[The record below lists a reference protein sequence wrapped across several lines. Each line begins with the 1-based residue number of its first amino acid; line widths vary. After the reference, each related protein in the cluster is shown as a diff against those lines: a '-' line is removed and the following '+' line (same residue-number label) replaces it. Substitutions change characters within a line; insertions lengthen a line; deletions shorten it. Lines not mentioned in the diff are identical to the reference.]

1 MTKLWVQRL
10 EAPLW
15 SVKYSPRTWNDF
27 VGQDNAIAQL
37 RNLAESGSCP
47 NMILYGPNGT
57 GKTSAAQIFSK
68 ALLGDTLAANY
79 KMLNLRDVSDYSIA
93 KAKRDI
99 KDLAKLDRSKRSELD
114 EYMSIVF
121 KEVKAELKAKGQT
134 RDPNKSQLLQGAIRI
149 FASTV
154 TVADAMIKILV
165 LDEADVLTRSMQQAL
180 RRTMEIYNEACRFIF
195 TTPTLAGWSPAVI
208 SRSLMINFP
217 SPSNDVIVSL
227 VGRIAESERVEV
239 DCAGVNAI
247 ARESN
252 GDMRRAINLLQVA
265 SAKGKPV
272 TEDGVYACSETIL
285 TKGVRNMVSAAIDGS
300 FVIARES
307 LRGLLALEGY
317 SPSDVLLQ
325 IERDLLSRPFEPT
338 VLTSLLDRIAEI
350 DYRFIQAQN
359 PFIQITALLASI
371 GRIASVSA

>member
-27 VGQDNAIAQL
+27 IGQNSAITQL

-57 GKTSAAQIFSK
+57 GKTSAAQVFSR
-68 ALLGDTLAANY
+68 ALLGDTLSANY
-79 KMLNLRDVSDYSIA
+79 KMLNLRDVYDYTIA

-114 EYMSIVF
+114 EYMSVVF
-121 KEVKAELKAKGQT
+121 KEVKAEFKAKGQT
-134 RDPNKSQLLQGAIRI
+134 RDPNKSQLLQGAIRL
-149 FASTV
+149 FASTI

-208 SRSLMINFP
+208 SRSLVINFP
-217 SPSNDVIVSL
+217 SPSNDVIASL

-239 DCAGVNAI
+239 DSGGLNAI
-247 ARESN
+247 ARESS

-272 TEDGVYACSETIL
+272 TEDEVYSCSETIL

-317 SPSDVLLQ
+317 SPSDILLQ

-338 VLTSLLDRIAEI
+338 VLMSLLDRVAEI
-350 DYRFIQAQN
+350 DYRSIQARN

>member
-1 MTKLWVQRL
+1 VQCL

-27 VGQDNAIAQL
+27 VGQDNAITQL
-37 RNLAESGSCP
+37 RNLAQSGSCP

-57 GKTSAAQIFSK
+57 GKTSAAQVFSR

-79 KMLNLRDVSDYSIA
+79 KMLNLRDVSDYSVA

-208 SRSLMINFP
+208 SRSLVINFP
-217 SPSNDVIVSL
+217 SPSNDVIASL

-239 DCAGVNAI
+239 DSAGLNAI
-247 ARESN
+247 GRESN

-272 TEDGVYACSETIL
+272 TEDEVYACSETIL
-285 TKGVRNMVSAAIDGS
+285 AKGVRNMVSAAIDGS

-338 VLTSLLDRIAEI
+338 VLISLLDRVAEI
-350 DYRFIQAQN
+350 DYRFIQSQN